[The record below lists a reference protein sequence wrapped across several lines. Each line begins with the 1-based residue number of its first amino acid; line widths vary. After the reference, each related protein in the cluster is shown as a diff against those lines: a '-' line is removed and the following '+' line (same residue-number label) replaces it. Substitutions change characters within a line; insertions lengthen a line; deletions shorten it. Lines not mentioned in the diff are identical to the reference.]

1 MRAGPERMLCI
12 SSGRGGVAVDI
23 GMLFLVLLIIFVVWN
38 SIYKG
43 RYGG

>member
-1 MRAGPERMLCI
+1 MDRRRGENAR
-12 SSGRGGVAVDI
+12 SGLEGVAVDI
-23 GMLFLVLLIIFVVWN
+23 GMLFLILLIIFIVYN